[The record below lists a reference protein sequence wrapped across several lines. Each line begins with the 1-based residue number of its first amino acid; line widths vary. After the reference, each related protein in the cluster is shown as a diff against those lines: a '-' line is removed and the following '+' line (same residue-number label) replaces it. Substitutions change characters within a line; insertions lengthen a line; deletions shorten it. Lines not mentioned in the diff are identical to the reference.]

1 MIKWYW
7 AQGWED
13 SSIPTNQT
21 IYYINWRIKIVW
33 SSTGAEKALYK
44 IYYAS
49 VIRPLD
55 KARVL
60 RLAAQSCPTLCDP
73 RDCSHQAP
81 LAVGFSRQEYWR
93 GLPSPPP
100 GDLPNPEI
108 KPRCPALQVDS
119 FPSEPPRKLM
129 NTGVGSLPLLQRIFP
144 TQESNQGLSDCRQI
158 LYQLSYQGSP
168 WREHTLLIKTIYDK
182 PIASI
187 KFNWENLK
195 AFLLS

>member
-1 MIKWYW
+1 MLSRNPGLLNYYVSLTTHI
-7 AQGWED
+7 QSQELL
-13 SSIPTNQT
+13 SILQNTF
-21 IYYINWRIKIVW
+21 WVH
-33 SSTGAEKALYK
+33 
-44 IYYAS
+44 
-49 VIRPLD
+49 LD
-55 KARVL
+55 LSISLSRSKSRVKL
-60 RLAAQSCPTLCDP
+60 FNRVCLFAIPWTVAY
-73 RDCSHQAP
+73 QAP
-81 LAVGFSRQEYWR
+81 PSMEFSRQKYWSA
-93 GLPSPPP
+93 LPFPSP
-100 GDLPNPEI
+100 GDLPNSEI

-144 TQESNQGLSDCRQI
+144 TQESTQGLSDCRQI

-168 WREHTLLIKTIYDK
+168 WREHTLLIKSIYDK

>member
-1 MIKWYW
+1 M
-7 AQGWED
+7 
-13 SSIPTNQT
+13 
-21 IYYINWRIKIVW
+21 
-33 SSTGAEKALYK
+33 YK

-60 RLAAQSCPTLCDP
+60 RLASQSCPTLCDP

-129 NTGVGSLPLLQRIFP
+129 NTGVGSLPLLQRIFL
-144 TQESNQGLSDCRQI
+144 TQELNRDLLHCRQI
-158 LYQLSYQGSP
+158 LYQLSHKRSPRILEWIAYPFSRGSSQPGIEPGSP
-168 WREHTLLIKTIYDK
+168 ALQVD
-182 PIASI
+182 SI
-187 KFNWENLK
+187 PTEL
-195 AFLLS
+195 